1 MPNIIKDSI
10 SLSDYINYENNEKLY
25 KKEPIANN
33 KLIQKKNDQ
42 ELFNLSINEITNNF
56 SKEFIN
62 VLNDIV
68 NLVHIGSD
76 NLIKDFYRNYIIEL
90 YDLSLFKIKVKDA
103 LKVIKKTEEVAIK
116 HLNEQDMVINN
127 LINEAI
133 DIFVLK
139 DKEKSEAGLKNFY
152 FLWNSLVDN
161 FDTLLKE
168 I

>member
-1 MPNIIKDSI
+1 MTNIIKDSI

-25 KKEPIANN
+25 KKETIANN

-76 NLIKDFYRNYIIEL
+76 NLIKDLIIILTKEERL
-90 YDLSLFKIKVKDA
+90 IYVGMFCILLSF
-103 LKVIKKTEEVAIK
+103 
-116 HLNEQDMVINN
+116 
-127 LINEAI
+127 
-133 DIFVLK
+133 F
-139 DKEKSEAGLKNFY
+139 FY
-152 FLWNSLVDN
+152 FMDISN
-161 FDTLLKE
+161 
-168 I
+168 